1 MRKRIPLLFFIV
13 LIPVFLA
20 SGCAKKDI
28 KGNAD
33 FIIISGKARIVSIV
47 PSSDGGEPG
56 MVNIYFDFIPEK
68 RGQVSSYSYPQ
79 VGDKNIKLYQ
89 DHRDN
94 FHRNWIKKWDIKE
107 GGLYS
112 ALRYERLNPSGSV
125 ANVYFEILFDK
136 GPQ

>member
-1 MRKRIPLLFFIV
+1 MRIRIPFLFFIV

-20 SGCAKKDI
+20 SGCAKKEI
-28 KGNAD
+28 KGNED
-33 FIIISGKARIVSIV
+33 FKIISGKARIVSIV
-47 PSSDGGEPG
+47 PSSDAGEPG
-56 MVNIYFDFIPEK
+56 MMNVFFDFIPEK
-68 RGQVSSYSYPQ
+68 SGKVTDYKYPQ

-89 DHRDN
+89 DHREN

-112 ALRYERLNPSGSV
+112 ALRYERLNP
-125 ANVYFEILFDK
+125 ARPETNVYFEILFDK